1 MQKLLDQS
9 VFPGSTPNHSVILVA
24 HQKANRH
31 YSELSIV
38 DGRPTLRT
46 LMYFLANHSQ
56 HSRNTR
62 PADIDIKQADL
73 ILLRKQ
79 NGKLG
84 GYRAL
89 SHSSFARQDQD
100 FVLDVFE
107 FLADELDSGIDLD
120 FA

>member
-1 MQKLLDQS
+1 M
-9 VFPGSTPNHSVILVA
+9 
-24 HQKANRH
+24 
-31 YSELSIV
+31 
-38 DGRPTLRT
+38 RT

-120 FA
+120 FACGACGLVGAAFAG